1 MKSDRIINKKVVC
14 ADGFSMSVQ
23 AGEFNYSSPRVD
35 GASRYFSVE
44 IGYPSQRESLI
55 IEYAENP
62 NRPTETVYP
71 WVPSAVISLICAK
84 HGGIVSGQLPKGI
97 PYLRAN
103 SS

>member
-1 MKSDRIINKKVVC
+1 MRQINEKIVC

-23 AGEFNYSSPRVD
+23 AGEYNYSAPRED

-44 IGYPSQRESLI
+44 IGYPSQKESLI

-62 NRPTETVYP
+62 SEPTMTVYP
-71 WVPSAVISLICAK
+71 WVPAAVISLICAK